1 MVHLLPGIWWPVD
14 TMAMATANTLTTNWI
29 FFWLKTA
36 FSADLL
42 CLMFVL
48 CLMKKTMV
56 VSWWVGGEKSERLSK
71 CWLRLWRW
79 RCTWNAQTNTSYALG
94 HHGNLDILYEPS
106 IVVICAEL
114 SLLLLLRTR
123 LAEWH
128 LGYLGN
134 RDILGQT
141 DFFVGCTELDLLRAR
156 LAEDIAK
163 SAEALFSLVCSMHV
177 HPVWELCIWSEPFI
191 RLYRL
196 H

>member
-94 HHGNLDILYEPS
+94 HLGNMDVLWELEN
-106 IVVICAEL
+106 VVICNMNYSFFFCWEPGWQKTSWISWKSGYFGTDRL
-114 SLLLLLRTR
+114 FCWLHWIRSFESQVGRRHCQISRSPLFLGLLNARPPR
-123 LAEWH
+123 LGTLH
-128 LGYLGN
+128 L
-134 RDILGQT
+134 
-141 DFFVGCTELDLLRAR
+141 
-156 LAEDIAK
+156 
-163 SAEALFSLVCSMHV
+163 
-177 HPVWELCIWSEPFI
+177 VWTF
-191 RLYRL
+191 